1 MKLNQNKMKSNVS
14 CGKMNGQLHDV
25 WVRLKRNKASMVG
38 LVIISLLVIC
48 AVFAGQIAPY
58 GYDDQVLTRRLLAP
72 SKEFILGTDNLGRDI
87 FSRIIY
93 GGRISLQVGV
103 LAVAFAASIGVVLGA
118 IAGFYGKKVDNVI
131 MRIIDI
137 VLAIPSTL
145 LAISIAATL
154 GSGMRNVM
162 IAIGIGAIPSY
173 ARIVRA
179 SVLSLREQEFVEA
192 ARSIGAS
199 DFRIVFFHILPNC
212 IAPII
217 VQATTGVA
225 SAILSTAALS
235 FVGLGVQP
243 PIPEWGSMLSS
254 GRDYIRDYWWIVT
267 FPGVAIMLTIFS
279 INLFGDGLRDA
290 LDPKLKN

>member
-1 MKLNQNKMKSNVS
+1 MLNQKKMKLDIS
-14 CGKMNGQLHDV
+14 CGKKNSQLHDV
-25 WVRLKRNKASMVG
+25 WVRLRRNKSSMVG
-38 LVIISLLVIC
+38 FAIISLLVIC
-48 AVFAGQIAPY
+48 AVFADQIAPY

-72 SKEFILGTDNLGRDI
+72 CKEFILGTDNLGRDI

-93 GGRISLQVGV
+93 GGRISLQVGA
-103 LAVAFAASIGVVLGA
+103 LAVTFAATIGVVLGA
-118 IAGFYGKKVDNVI
+118 IAGYYGKKVDNVI

-267 FPGVAIMLTIFS
+267 FPGVAIMITIFS

>member
-1 MKLNQNKMKSNVS
+1 MMLIQKMKSDIS
-14 CGKMNGQLHDV
+14 CGKKNSQLRDV
-25 WVRLKRNKASMVG
+25 WMRLRRNKASMVG
-38 LVIISLLVIC
+38 LAIISILIIC
-48 AVFAGQIAPY
+48 AVFADQIAPY

-72 SKEFILGTDNLGRDI
+72 CKEFILGTDNLGRDI

-93 GGRISLQVGV
+93 GGRISLQVGI
-103 LAVAFAASIGVVLGA
+103 LAVSFAATIGVVLGA
-118 IAGFYGKKVDNVI
+118 VAGFYGKKVDNII

-199 DFRIVFFHILPNC
+199 DFRIVFYHILPNC

-267 FPGVAIMLTIFS
+267 FPGVAIMLTIFA

>member
-1 MKLNQNKMKSNVS
+1 MMLSQNKMKSNVLCKKKNS
-14 CGKMNGQLHDV
+14 QLNDV
-25 WVRLKRNKASMVG
+25 WLRLKRNKASMVG
-38 LVIISLLVIC
+38 LIIISILVIC
-48 AVFAGQIAPY
+48 AVFADQVAPY

-103 LAVAFAASIGVVLGA
+103 LAVAFAATIGVVLGA

>member
-1 MKLNQNKMKSNVS
+1 MMLNQKKMKLDIS
-14 CGKMNGQLHDV
+14 CGKKNSQLHDV
-25 WVRLKRNKASMVG
+25 WVRLRRNKSSMVG
-38 LVIISLLVIC
+38 FAIISLLVIC
-48 AVFAGQIAPY
+48 AVFADQIAPY

-72 SKEFILGTDNLGRDI
+72 CKEFILGTDNLGRDI

-93 GGRISLQVGV
+93 GGRISLQVGA
-103 LAVAFAASIGVVLGA
+103 LAVTFAATIGVVLGA
-118 IAGFYGKKVDNVI
+118 IAGYYGKKVDNVI

-267 FPGVAIMLTIFS
+267 FPGVAIMITIFS